1 VKWFLYFAV
10 FFWRFD
16 WINFE
21 IGRNLTFL
29 SIFMNHLLVLICGLS
44 FLQSCTQEAQNERAR
59 SSPSEVQFIT
69 PWQPGGG
76 MGLYVRA
83 GGEPYPIQENIR
95 NFTIITKRQFS
106 RKGVPASA
114 IAAASFLEV
123 GDSKED
129 LQAIYVVKEDSQF
142 KAFRG
147 YFVPGF
153 GGPVEWEQ
161 VDLW

>member
-1 VKWFLYFAV
+1 VALLLHR
-10 FFWRFD
+10 FFVGVFD
-16 WINFE
+16 WINYRIVRFFT
-21 IGRNLTFL
+21 GVSVFMKFL
-29 SIFMNHLLVLICGLS
+29 IVLICFFS
-44 FLQSCTQEAQNERAR
+44 FLQSCTQESQNKLPGP
-59 SSPSEVQFIT
+59 SPSKVQFIT

-76 MGLYVRA
+76 MGLYVRT

-95 NFTIITKRQFS
+95 NFTMITKRQFS

-114 IAAASFLEV
+114 ITAASFLEV

-129 LQAIYVVKEDSQF
+129 LQAIYVVKEGSQF